1 MYYLN
6 KIIGF
11 VASPIGIAIACGII
25 ALICARLKKVGFA
38 KWIGS
43 LAVVWLW
50 LWMTPLITRF
60 VGAPLEREFLI
71 CGRVPAVESF
81 PKADVIVVLGG
92 SMGSDT
98 NLSGY
103 AEMSTSADR
112 VWQAARL
119 WKAGKAPKI
128 IATGDGARESTL
140 GLLKDFGVDEKCV
153 EFLDARNT
161 EEEARV
167 VSGQRLAVSGG
178 EVGPCRSRECVDGDG
193 EGGRGLTER
202 QEGAEAQR
210 REKDSEPLSLCFK
223 NKKILLVTSAWHMK
237 RSRMMFEK
245 YAKGVEVVCA
255 PADFEM
261 SMAARKGW
269 SVLPDAYSLHL
280 NSVAVHEWV
289 GIVGYRLLR

>member
-11 VASPIGIAIACGII
+11 LISPIGIAIVGLVI
-25 ALICARLKKVGFA
+25 AIVCAWLKRVRLARWIVGVT
-38 KWIGS
+38 
-43 LAVVWLW
+43 VVWLW
-50 LWMTPLITRF
+50 VWMTPFMTRF

-81 PKADVIVVLGG
+81 PEADAIVVLGG

-103 AEMSTSADR
+103 AEMWTSADR

-128 IATGDGARESTL
+128 IATGDEARESTL

-167 VSGQRLAVSGG
+167 VG
-178 EVGPCRSRECVDGDG
+178 EVVFNAEKQRGRE
-193 EGGRGLTER
+193 
-202 QEGAEAQR
+202 AE
-210 REKDSEPLSLCFK
+210 S
-223 NKKILLVTSAWHMK
+223 KILLVTSAWHMK
-237 RSRMMFEK
+237 RARMMFEK
-245 YAKGVEVVCA
+245 YAKRVEVVCA

-289 GIVGYRLLR
+289 GIVGYGVMR

>member
-1 MYYLN
+1 MYYIN

-11 VASPIGIAIACGII
+11 LISPIGIAIAGGIL
-25 ALICARLKKVGFA
+25 ALICAKLKKVGFA

-43 LAVVWLW
+43 LTVAWLW
-50 LWMTPLITRF
+50 LWMTPVMTRF
-60 VGAPLEREFLI
+60 VGSPLEREFLV
-71 CGRVPAVESF
+71 GGHVPAVESF
-81 PKADVIVVLGG
+81 PEADAIVVLGG

-119 WKAGKAPKI
+119 WKAGKAPRI

-161 EEEARV
+161 EEEAKGV
-167 VSGQRLAVSGG
+167 VEVVFNAEKQRG
-178 EVGPCRSRECVDGDG
+178 RE
-193 EGGRGLTER
+193 
-202 QEGAEAQR
+202 AE
-210 REKDSEPLSLCFK
+210 S
-223 NKKILLVTSAWHMK
+223 KILLVTSAWHMK
-237 RSRMMFEK
+237 RARMMFEK

-261 SMAARKGW
+261 SMAVRRGW

-289 GIVGYRLLR
+289 GIVGYGVMR

>member
-11 VASPIGIAIACGII
+11 LISPIGIAIVGLVI
-25 ALICARLKKVGFA
+25 AIVCAWLKRVRLARWIVGVT
-38 KWIGS
+38 
-43 LAVVWLW
+43 VVWLW
-50 LWMTPLITRF
+50 VWMTPFMTRF
-60 VGAPLEREFLI
+60 VGASLEREFLI

-81 PKADVIVVLGG
+81 PEADAIVVLGG

-103 AEMSTSADR
+103 AEMWTSADR

-119 WKAGKAPKI
+119 WKGGKAPKI
-128 IATGDGARESTL
+128 IATGDEARESTL

-167 VSGQRLAVSGG
+167 VG
-178 EVGPCRSRECVDGDG
+178 EVVFNAEKQRGRE
-193 EGGRGLTER
+193 
-202 QEGAEAQR
+202 AE
-210 REKDSEPLSLCFK
+210 S
-223 NKKILLVTSAWHMK
+223 KILLVTSAWHMK
-237 RSRMMFEK
+237 RARMMFEK

-289 GIVGYRLLR
+289 GIVGYGVMR